1 MAKLIIMIIVGN
13 VLLFR
18 YADNHD
24 WELDVLSALTYAMCT
39 LIDFAYLLMYFPQ

>member
-1 MAKLIIMIIVGN
+1 MLCM
-13 VLLFR
+13 R
-18 YADNHD
+18 RADLYYFGNHD